1 MHPSAPDPALG
12 PPALGA
18 PALGKSTADAT
29 EAAVASEK
37 TKPQPAENSG
47 LKLLLDLVPLAIFFV
62 AFRFLGLV
70 PATALLVVATLLS
83 VLASKVLLG
92 KVSPMLIV
100 SAVLVTVFGGLTIAL
115 DDPRFIKMKPT
126 IVNLLFAGVLSFGL
140 LTGRN
145 FLKFVLG
152 EALHLTTAGWH
163 QLTLRWIGLFVS
175 MALLNEYVWR
185 TWNTPETEHVWV
197 NFKFPGMLLL
207 TIAFT
212 AAQLPLMRRHADARK
227 DI

>member
-1 MHPSAPDPALG
+1 MSRAPDPAV
-12 PPALGA
+12 
-18 PALGKSTADAT
+18 GKASSDA
-29 EAAVASEK
+29 AGSASET
-37 TKPQPAENSG
+37 TKSVAQPAENSG

-62 AFRFLGLV
+62 SFRFLGLV
-70 PATALLVVATLLS
+70 PATALLVLATLLS
-83 VLASKVLLG
+83 VVASRILLG

-126 IVNLLFAGVLSFGL
+126 IVNVLFAGVLGFGL
-140 LTGRN
+140 LSGRN

-152 EALHLTTAGWH
+152 EALHLTATGWR
-163 QLTLRWIGLFVS
+163 QLTLRWIGLFIA
-175 MALLNEYVWR
+175 MALLNEFVWR

-212 AAQLPLMRRHADARK
+212 AAQVPLMRRHADARK
-227 DI
+227 EV